1 MGKTMYTKMAPMTAK
16 EKRSRDAEVASVL
29 RFMQKHAV
37 VTTPKTVYVKTKRV
51 KDMDDGVAASAS
63 LVQALWRTLWRGF
76 IARGEAAALKIAV
89 AASKKAA
96 AATAEKELKKNSQDS
111 PRRSKRTL

>member
-1 MGKTMYTKMAPMTAK
+1 MLQATESNWLLWTAVDLDTLYDMGKTMYTKMAPMTAK
-16 EKRSRDAEVASVL
+16 EKRSRDAEVSSVL

-63 LVQALWRTLWRGF
+63 LVQKRIKR
-76 IARGEAAALKIAV
+76 
-89 AASKKAA
+89 KKKSIYN
-96 AATAEKELKKNSQDS
+96 TRNLEPSSSSHIGRDG
-111 PRRSKRTL
+111 